1 MVVGTGIVDASTGS
15 HLPQLG
21 AVTLTLASG
30 NCVYETFAK
39 QDPEQFTTDVNWLKK
54 LLEELPKVSCR

>member
-1 MVVGTGIVDASTGS
+1 MVVGAGIVGASTGS

-21 AVTLTLASG
+21 GVTLTLASG

-39 QDPEQFTTDVNWLKK
+39 QDPEQFTTDVNRLKK
-54 LLEELPKVSCR
+54 PLGVTEVSCR